1 MLNDANL
8 FLSVT
13 QSLARL
19 VTDFAEAEMPGSKV
33 INWDDHAN
41 INELPE
47 QDVIGLAGI
56 GLAEDEPKK
65 YSITLGIMVSTWNDP
80 GLDRLTTAISK
91 LFGQIAPGKRVT
103 VYTLSDNGLAADEA
117 SWMVTT
123 LPRAALPITKAEV
136 RAIQAVE
143 CQLLL
148 DPGAASSLR

>member
-1 MLNDANL
+1 MLNNANL

-19 VTDFAEAEMPGSKV
+19 VTDFAEAEMPGSQV

-65 YSITLGIMVSTWNDP
+65 YSITLGIMISTWNDP
-80 GLDRLTTAISK
+80 GLHRLTTAISK
-91 LFGQIAPGKRVT
+91 LFGQIAPGTRIT

-148 DPGAASSLR
+148 DPGATSSLR